1 MLEQLGIDW
10 KLILVMLTG
19 FLLLVFIL
27 SKFAFRPILNLL
39 DKRQSTIQGNIDEA
53 QNRRNE
59 MVNLQRDYESRL
71 AKIEE
76 EARDKIQGAVKEA
89 QAARDE
95 ILSKAKSESEAIV
108 ARGREEIQVEKQKAL
123 IEMRDQVADLAI
135 SAATR
140 IVRTNLDGGNHA
152 RLVDDV
158 IAGLGSSNGSST
170 QTSNRSGSLN

>member
-27 SKFAFRPILNLL
+27 SKYAFGPILSLL
-39 DKRQSTIQGNIDEA
+39 DNRQKSIQGNIDEA

-59 MVNLQRDYESRL
+59 MVNLQRDYEGRL

-76 EARDKIQGAVKEA
+76 EARDKIQGAIKEA

-95 ILSKAKSESEAIV
+95 IIAKAKADSEAILV
-108 ARGREEIQVEKQKAL
+108 RGREELEIEKQKAL
-123 IEMRDQVADLAI
+123 ITMRDQVADLAI
-135 SAATR
+135 GAASR
-140 IVRTNLDGGNHA
+140 VVKTNLDGANHA

-158 IAGLGSSNGSST
+158 IANLDNMNGSST
-170 QTSNRSGSLN
+170 RAGSLN

>member
-10 KLILVMLTG
+10 KLIVVMLTG

-27 SKFAFRPILNLL
+27 SKYAFGPILSLL
-39 DKRQSTIQGNIDEA
+39 DNRQKSIQGNIDEA

-59 MVNLQRDYESRL
+59 MVNLQRDYEGRL

-76 EARDKIQGAVKEA
+76 EARDKIQGAIKEA

-95 ILSKAKSESEAIV
+95 IIAKAKADSEAILV
-108 ARGREEIQVEKQKAL
+108 RGREELEIEKQKAL
-123 IEMRDQVADLAI
+123 ITMRDQVADLAI
-135 SAATR
+135 GAASR
-140 IVRTNLDGGNHA
+140 VVKTNLDGANHA

-158 IAGLGSSNGSST
+158 IANLDNMNGSST
-170 QTSNRSGSLN
+170 RAGSLN